1 MLVLLHKSHISSH
14 LFQFDKYD
22 FNLCF
27 NLQPKGMAW
36 SVASSLSGGGNAQP
50 GLSQQTAD
58 NNFGAKMDP
67 NSMTADNNFG
77 AKMDPDT
84 MIAENNFGAKMDPNT
99 MTAENDFGAK
109 TEHGSSGTDGIT
121 AVPVEKPRGIFS
133 PLLGVIK
140 NGLYNLATKL
150 GYVKRP
156 TATSTGVICAVVAG
170 QNRFSD

>member
-58 NNFGAKMDP
+58 
-67 NSMTADNNFG
+67 
-77 AKMDPDT
+77 
-84 MIAENNFGAKMDPNT
+84 NNFGAKMDPNT

-156 TATSTGVICAVVAG
+156 TATSTGVICVVVPG
-170 QNRFSD
+170 FKIEKKYR